1 MSALTLLAFLFFLH
15 ILQQCIKEHMT
26 DMNTSPL
33 MVMTAGRES
42 EDNISKSLGNKLEK
56 IGLTQTNI
64 MDKIDVMAKIGVNNR
79 KSTAEKYNAR
89 NPYSDNDYTKKSA
102 STSIKTAV
110 PLIDTPK
117 EKYKQI
123 YKNDANRDRY

>member
-1 MSALTLLAFLFFLH
+1 
-15 ILQQCIKEHMT
+15 MT